1 MTTTTPLSRRA
12 LLAISA
18 AAAAGT
24 ATAGALPAL
33 AEVNPDAQLLRL
45 GREHDGAYARVTAA
59 NRQPENYDE
68 DDFEAL
74 CEAYTDLEFKIQNI
88 PAQTWAGVVVKA
100 RIAAEYAERCSEGRI
115 LDDIL
120 PSLVEDILRI
130 ANVPGKRDTARAP
143 AEEGSE
149 HGAV

>member
-1 MTTTTPLSRRA
+1 MAHATPLSRRS

-24 ATAGALPAL
+24 TIAASLPAL
-33 AEVNPDAQLLRL
+33 AQPSPDAELLRL

-59 NRQPENYDE
+59 NMQPENYDE

-74 CEAYTDLEFKIQNI
+74 CEAYTDLEFEIQNI

-100 RIAAEYAERCSEGRI
+100 RIAAEYAERCSLGPV

-130 ANVPGKRDTARAP
+130 ANVTSKRDTPRAP
-143 AEEGSE
+143 AEGGSDD
-149 HGAV
+149 GAV